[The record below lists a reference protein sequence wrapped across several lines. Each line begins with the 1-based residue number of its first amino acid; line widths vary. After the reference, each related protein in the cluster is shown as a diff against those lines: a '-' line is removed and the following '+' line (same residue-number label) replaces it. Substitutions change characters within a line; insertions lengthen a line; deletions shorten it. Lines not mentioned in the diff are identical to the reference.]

1 MVMTKITRMI
11 IIILMMMIIIII
23 LMIIIII
30 IMIMIIKS
38 IKFTNVISYHKP
50 QFKLQWD
57 SVCVMLVKGLSYW
70 IVCVMCM
77 HCCHVLC

>member
-11 IIILMMMIIIII
+11 IIILMIII
-23 LMIIIII
+23 IIIII

-57 SVCVMLVKGLSYW
+57 SVRVMLVNGLSYW

>member
-11 IIILMMMIIIII
+11 IIILMIIIII
-23 LMIIIII
+23 IIIII

-57 SVCVMLVKGLSYW
+57 SVRVMLVNGLSYW

>member
-1 MVMTKITRMI
+1 M
-11 IIILMMMIIIII
+11 
-23 LMIIIII
+23 

-57 SVCVMLVKGLSYW
+57 SVRVMLVNGLSYW
-70 IVCVMCM
+70 II
-77 HCCHVLC
+77 CHVHALLSCTLLNLPVVVVVVVLIQRIVSYILSYFLIHL

>member
-1 MVMTKITRMI
+1 MIVIIMVMTKITRMI
-11 IIILMMMIIIII
+11 IIILMI
-23 LMIIIII
+23 IIIII

-57 SVCVMLVKGLSYW
+57 SVRVMLVNGLSYW

>member
-1 MVMTKITRMI
+1 MIIIIMVMTKMTRM
-11 IIILMMMIIIII
+11 IIII

-57 SVCVMLVKGLSYW
+57 SVRVMLVNGLSYW